1 MAYAAAQSD
10 IKPEI
15 SSVYIY
21 AEKGNL
27 TFVATDAFRLAEKKI
42 AVPGLGQFPEILI
55 PVKNIPE
62 IVRIIGEYSGT
73 ISLCIAENQI
83 SFSNSSIYIT
93 SRLTGGNYPN
103 YRQIMP
109 TGSKTEIV
117 FLKSDLQSVLKSLSV
132 FSDKFNQID
141 LLVDPANKVCTITSQ
156 NNDTGEGIVTLEAA
170 LSGELIETRMNHQ
183 YISNALQSITTDS
196 LSFTFTESNRPMIMK
211 GVGDASFTYLIMPI
225 NR

>member
-1 MAYAAAQSD
+1 
-10 IKPEI
+10 
-15 SSVYIY
+15 
-21 AEKGNL
+21 
-27 TFVATDAFRLAEKKI
+27 
-42 AVPGLGQFPEILI
+42 
-55 PVKNIPE
+55 
-62 IVRIIGEYSGT
+62 
-73 ISLCIAENQI
+73 
-83 SFSNSSIYIT
+83 
-93 SRLTGGNYPN
+93 
-103 YRQIMP
+103 MP